1 MSLSRSESR
10 MGIFDPR
17 KLDTRQV
24 LPVSFQGKILDYC
37 QEALHQYPQRL
48 VEVPFGLPGRFN
60 ALGEGRVWIDHDQV
74 TKARDKERLLKRPL
88 AFSELVRFSLENGEH
103 CVRPSFTS
111 DALNDLNR
119 LAYGLLNAQY
129 RSFLTIKQDVNRALG
144 RMLTRYDFG
153 ENLRVKE
160 LAASLFAT
168 ERWAT
173 IHELSVF
180 GQLDI
185 TLTDAVFLGQSAS
198 ETVENTTITVERYD
212 LLDEL
217 PCVADKDRYDIF
229 IATLAFDSVWFPE
242 DVFLQRVGGKWYQH
256 FYRLRIP
263 SAHPNYV
270 NLLHALK
277 TGDISGV
284 KREDLMDVGIETVLQ
299 PTSLSR
305 VPYGDVVEHNHVFEP
320 MASSIPGGLVR
331 RVVNAFENQISP
343 QGIFIIGDLSVDDS
357 QGTMYRTET
366 TWKIS
371 IDDMS
376 GNKSH
381 VTTNKTQ
388 SAAAYATD
396 CARVPIDATQSTG
409 AVSKVLDMYIAKTI
423 LEKMGYQ
430 VKIITVKD
438 LLDTYGEKSAGDH
451 HLEIRHKFMLI
462 QRQ

>member
-1 MSLSRSESR
+1 MN
-10 MGIFDPR
+10 
-17 KLDTRQV
+17 Q
-24 LPVSFQGKILDYC
+24 
-37 QEALHQYPQRL
+37 
-48 VEVPFGLPGRFN
+48 
-60 ALGEGRVWIDHDQV
+60 
-74 TKARDKERLLKRPL
+74 
-88 AFSELVRFSLENGEH
+88 
-103 CVRPSFTS
+103 
-111 DALNDLNR
+111 
-119 LAYGLLNAQY
+119 
-129 RSFLTIKQDVNRALG
+129 
-144 RMLTRYDFG
+144 
-153 ENLRVKE
+153 
-160 LAASLFAT
+160 
-168 ERWAT
+168 
-173 IHELSVF
+173 
-180 GQLDI
+180 
-185 TLTDAVFLGQSAS
+185 
-198 ETVENTTITVERYD
+198 
-212 LLDEL
+212 
-217 PCVADKDRYDIF
+217 
-229 IATLAFDSVWFPE
+229 
-242 DVFLQRVGGKWYQH
+242 
-256 FYRLRIP
+256 
-263 SAHPNYV
+263 
-270 NLLHALK
+270 
-277 TGDISGV
+277 
-284 KREDLMDVGIETVLQ
+284 
-299 PTSLSR
+299 
-305 VPYGDVVEHNHVFEP
+305 
-320 MASSIPGGLVR
+320 R